1 MASILALLSILAVVA
16 TWWLIRQGVTSK
28 PWLEQGVSNDWTSD
42 ASPGVS
48 KEKVGLGVFIAVA
61 SSLFALFISAYAMRM
76 QMADWRNLPIPKL
89 LWLNTGILV
98 LSSIALHRTNRAMS
112 DRDFDSARIG
122 LLAAGVTALAFVS
135 GQLLAW
141 RQLMDE
147 GYWLTS
153 NSANA
158 FFYVLTGLH
167 GLHLLGGMAVLGM
180 VIEKSWRARA
190 LDDRQSLTIQLCTTY
205 WDFLLVAWLVLFG
218 ILTGWAGELVD
229 LCRQILF

>member
-1 MASILALLSILAVVA
+1 MASILALLSLLAVVA
-16 TWWLIRQGVTSK
+16 VWWLLRQGITSK
-28 PWLEQGVSNDWTSD
+28 PWLEQGIPTDWTSS
-42 ASPGVS
+42 ASPS
-48 KEKVGLGVFIAVA
+48 LLKEKVGLGVFIAVA

-76 QMADWRNLPIPKL
+76 QMADWRALPIPKL
-89 LWLNTGILV
+89 LWLNTGVLF
-98 LSSIALHRTNRAMS
+98 LSSVALHRTNRAIR
-112 DRDFDSARIG
+112 DRDFDTARLG

-141 RQLMDE
+141 RQLMDD

-167 GLHLLGGMAVLGM
+167 GLHLLGGMAVLGF
-180 VIEKSWRARA
+180 VIERSWRSWA
-190 LDDRQSLTIQLCTTY
+190 LEERQYLTIQLCTTY

-229 LCRQILF
+229 LCRQLLF